1 MGLSFGGL
9 SKAKAEGRNA
19 RLDQNGDYAF
29 VVTKVCERES
39 TKGSGNSYVIETT
52 ILESNNPTVA
62 VGEDRTIT
70 INRLDSNVKHLKA
83 LAFMNLKG
91 FLAACLTD
99 INGELVS
106 PDIEVLDGDP
116 EGWEKAA
123 VASLAE
129 GLCDGAKV
137 RVKIQ
142 RVDTDKSKDLRKAGA
157 PPSSVEEVM
166 FPAPKF
172 RPFNEAV

>member
-39 TKGSGNSYVIETT
+39 TKGNGISYVIETT
-52 ILESNNPTVA
+52 ILESNNPTVGA
-62 VGEDRTIT
+62 GEDRTLT
-70 INRLDSNVKHLKA
+70 INRLDSNVKHLRE

-91 FLAACLTD
+91 FLAACLSD
-99 INGELVS
+99 INGEPVS
-106 PDIEVLDGDP
+106 ADVEALDGD
-116 EGWEKAA
+116 EQGWEKAA
-123 VASLAE
+123 KASLDE
-129 GLCDGAKV
+129 GLCNGCKV

-142 RVDTDKSKDLRKAGA
+142 RTDTEKSKDLRKAGA
-157 PPSSVEEVM
+157 PLSAVEECM
-166 FPAPKF
+166 FPVPKF
-172 RPFNEAV
+172 RAYNEAV